1 MPIDSTTR
9 CNRSVLV
16 KPTRLR
22 LIAALIAS
30 CITLPA
36 DALSLM
42 ESYKAA
48 LENDPKF
55 QGALYDKE
63 AGAENEAIGRA
74 GLLPSVGASYNF
86 SKNDADRTITFANG
100 TRQND
105 SPNYDSK
112 VATLSVRQ
120 PLFNMEAWQRYKG
133 GKTQANYSGAKF
145 ITDAQDLISR
155 LTTAYLGVL
164 LAEDQLLLAAAQR
177 DAYNENQLSNQQL
190 FEKGAGT
197 RTDVLETRA
206 RYELAKAQVL
216 ETQDNVASRR
226 NEFAA
231 IIGRDPGVLDSLLG
245 SLPELPLMPA
255 TLAEWEQLA
264 RERNPEIRTQRF
276 AVEYAQTEVER
287 LRAGH
292 YPRVDLVASQSRN
305 TADSLFTYN
314 QQSTVNS
321 IGIQMSIP
329 IYSGGSVNAQTRQAA
344 ARLAGSR
351 ADLDTTT
358 QKTLVEIRK
367 QFPLLVS
374 ARIRIAAM
382 EQAESSAVASVEATR
397 KSVTGGQRVNL
408 DVLNALQQL
417 YTTRRDLSE
426 ARHGYLLTYARL
438 HAAAGMLD
446 EQSLGMIASSF
457 KAGQ

>member
-314 QQSTVNS
+314 
-321 IGIQMSIP
+321 
-329 IYSGGSVNAQTRQAA
+329 
-344 ARLAGSR
+344 
-351 ADLDTTT
+351 
-358 QKTLVEIRK
+358 
-367 QFPLLVS
+367 
-374 ARIRIAAM
+374 
-382 EQAESSAVASVEATR
+382 
-397 KSVTGGQRVNL
+397 
-408 DVLNALQQL
+408 
-417 YTTRRDLSE
+417 
-426 ARHGYLLTYARL
+426 
-438 HAAAGMLD
+438 
-446 EQSLGMIASSF
+446 
-457 KAGQ
+457 